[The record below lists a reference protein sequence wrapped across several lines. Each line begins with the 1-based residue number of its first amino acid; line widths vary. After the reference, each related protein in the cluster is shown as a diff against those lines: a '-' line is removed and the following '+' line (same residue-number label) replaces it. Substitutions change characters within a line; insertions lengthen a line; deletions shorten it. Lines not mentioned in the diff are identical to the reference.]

1 MLKNTFAAL
10 IAVALVS
17 PSAAFAADTGKTG
30 TETPRPT
37 TDAGVK
43 KGLDSGIKK
52 GADAGVKKGLD
63 SGIKKG
69 AEAGKTS
76 SPR

>member
-10 IAVALVS
+10 TAVALMS
-17 PSAAFAADTGKTG
+17 SSAAFAADTGKTG
-30 TETPRPT
+30 TETPRPKS
-37 TDAGVK
+37 DSGVK

-52 GADAGVKKGLD
+52 GADAG
-63 SGIKKG
+63 
-69 AEAGKTS
+69 KTS